1 MSEKDERGSGGAT
14 PDGISE
20 STQRFV
26 ADTLAHSDDLLA
38 AAKRLLPEFPHL
50 AYHLAALALEEVGRA
65 TLFVMIDA
73 TGGDAAG
80 LVRALDDHVGKLFWA
95 IWGPSF
101 GRELIT
107 GEQIEAD
114 RGLAREVHEQRK
126 AGLYFDPDG
135 PLPRAAISL
144 EEATTLIAMTEARI
158 GMERSHGFGPF
169 EDERAAD
176 VRWFV
181 ARTNDPDRRREVLGR
196 TSMDKLVELGSVP
209 KWVHW
214 LRTQAEEQERAMLEL
229 AQREL
234 DRSVPD
240 GGVADEPKWRFTQRL
255 VSGSHSIRG
264 KVLATW
270 NKNVDSIKLAA
281 AGRDHRE
288 LLVTVTLPKRVSAS
302 ALYGVGLALATDLA
316 LAFNIGTNG
325 LFWWY
330 LGAPAHSSRFYEEL
344 RDLETN
350 AGVIIE
356 RTPALRINWG
366 KLALTEHELAV
377 VARCFG
383 AMRRAS
389 AAVHEALQHYRV
401 GVALL
406 VKTDIFLQFEPNAF
420 EEFYVAVKLAL
431 KATGE
436 WDGSS
441 PVHDAVRAFIARTSA
456 TALAEAAGLLG
467 KIELIETGRMAD
479 LRADLSD
486 VGLMKLLADAV
497 LLRALD
503 APSERPLVG
512 ATAQKSS
519 A

>member
-1 MSEKDERGSGGAT
+1 MSGKGERGSGNA
-14 PDGISE
+14 PSDGIGE
-20 STQRFV
+20 GTQQFV
-26 ADTLAHSDDLLA
+26 ANTLAHADDLLA
-38 AAKRLLPEFPHL
+38 GAKRLLPEFPHL

-65 TLFVMIDA
+65 TLFVMMDA
-73 TGGDAAG
+73 TGEDAPG
-80 LVRALDDHVGKLFWA
+80 LVRALDDHVRKLFWA

-107 GEQIEAD
+107 GEQIAAD
-114 RGLAREVHEQRK
+114 RGLARQVHEQRK
-126 AGLYFDPDG
+126 AGLYFDPNG
-135 PLPRAAISL
+135 PLPRAAVNL
-144 EEATTLIAMTEARI
+144 DEATRLIAMTEARI
-158 GMERSHGFGPF
+158 GLERSHRFGPL
-169 EDERAAD
+169 DGERAAD

-181 ARTNDPDRRREVLGR
+181 ARTSNPERRREVLSR
-196 TSMDKLVELGSVP
+196 VSMDRLVELGSVP

-214 LRTQAEEQERAMLEL
+214 LRTEAEEQERSMLEL

-234 DRSVPD
+234 DRSVPE

-264 KVLATW
+264 KALATW
-270 NKNVDSIKLAA
+270 NKNVESVKLAP

-288 LLVTVTLPKRVSAS
+288 LLVTVTLSKRVSAS
-302 ALYGVGLALATDLA
+302 ALYGVGLALTTDLA

-330 LGAPAHSSRFYEEL
+330 LVAPAHSSRFYEEL

-350 AGVIIE
+350 AGVVVE

-366 KLALTEHELAV
+366 KLALTEHELAL

-383 AMRRAS
+383 AMRRAG
-389 AAVHEALQHYRV
+389 ATVHEALEHYRI
-401 GVALL
+401 GVVLL

-420 EEFYVAVKLAL
+420 EEFYTAVKLTL
-431 KATGE
+431 KTTGE

-441 PVHDAVRAFIARTSA
+441 PVREAVRAFIARTSA
-456 TALAEAAGLLG
+456 TALSEAEGILA
-467 KIELIETGRMAD
+467 KIDLIEAGRMAD
-479 LRADLSD
+479 VPADLSD
-486 VGLMKLLADAV
+486 VGMMKLLADAV
-497 LLRALD
+497 LLRALV
-503 APSERPLVG
+503 AASERPPAD
-512 ATAQKSS
+512 ATTPTSS

>member
-1 MSEKDERGSGGAT
+1 MSEKDERGSGGAAS
-14 PDGISE
+14 DGISG

-26 ADTLAHSDDLLA
+26 ADTLAHADDLLA
-38 AAKRLLPEFPHL
+38 AAKCLLSEFPHL

-114 RGLAREVHEQRK
+114 RGLARQVHEQRK

-135 PLPRAAISL
+135 PLPRAAVRL
-144 EEATTLIAMTEARI
+144 EEATRLIAMTEARI
-158 GMERSHGFGPF
+158 GMERSHSFGPLD
-169 EDERAAD
+169 DERAAD

-181 ARTNDPDRRREVLGR
+181 ARTQEPERRREVLGR
-196 TSMDKLVELGSVP
+196 ASMQKLVELGSVP

-214 LRTQAEEQERAMLEL
+214 LRTEAEQQERAMLEL

-234 DRSVPD
+234 DRSLPERS
-240 GGVADEPKWRFTQRL
+240 AANEPKWRFTMRI

-264 KVLATW
+264 KALATW
-270 NKNVDSIKLAA
+270 NRHVEWIKLAP

-288 LLVTVTLPKRVSAS
+288 LLATLTLPAGVSAA
-302 ALYGVGLALATDLA
+302 ALYGVGLALATDLV
-316 LAFNIGTNG
+316 LAFNIGANG
-325 LFWWY
+325 FFWWY
-330 LGAPAHSSRFYEEL
+330 LGTPAHSSRFYEEMS
-344 RDLETN
+344 DLETN
-350 AGVIIE
+350 AGLVVE
-356 RTPALRINWG
+356 RAPALRINWG

-389 AAVHEALQHYRV
+389 AALHEALDHYRV
-401 GVALL
+401 GVALM

-420 EEFYVAVKLAL
+420 EEFYTAVKLSL

-441 PVHDAVRAFIARTSA
+441 PVREAVRAFIARTSA
-456 TALAEAAGLLG
+456 TALAEADGLLS
-467 KIELIETGRMAD
+467 KTDLIEAGRMAD

-486 VGLMKLLADAV
+486 VGMMKLLADAV
-497 LLRALD
+497 LLRALVGPSEGPPAD
-503 APSERPLVG
+503 AP
-512 ATAQKSS
+512 AQESS